1 MQDENQTAAVEAAKT
16 KGGEVPRAA
25 AGRAVNAKSSIW
37 RRRAGFRLDRRRKPE
52 CVAIRVGGRLRLV
65 GVCQAAEWLGVSRT
79 TFFNIVADKKHTGTA
94 AETVALVK
102 REYPGLFKGEE
113 VA

>member
-1 MQDENQTAAVEAAKT
+1 MQNENQTEAAKAAKT
-16 KGGEVPRAA
+16 KGGEAPRAA
-25 AGRAVNAKSSIW
+25 AGRAANAKSSIW
-37 RRRAGFRLDRRRKPE
+37 RNRAGFRLDRRRKPE
-52 CVAIRVGGRLRLV
+52 CVAIRVGGRLRVV
-65 GVCQAAEWLGVSRT
+65 GIGKAAEWLGISRT
-79 TFFNIVADKKHTGTA
+79 TFFNIVADKKYTGTA

>member
-1 MQDENQTAAVEAAKT
+1 MQDENKTAIVDAAKT
-16 KGGEVPRAA
+16 KGGEAPHAA
-25 AGRAVNAKSSIW
+25 AGRAINAKSSIW
-37 RRRAGFRLDRRRKPE
+37 RSRAGFRLDRRRKPE

-102 REYPGLFKGEE
+102 KEYPELFKGEE
-113 VA
+113 VK